1 MQYIEHIVILIALYS
16 VLALS
21 LDLLAGYTGQFS
33 LAHAAYWGVGA
44 YTFGI
49 LAISGLSWSLCFI
62 AAILVGGI
70 SGCVS
75 GFPSLRLGGDQFVI
89 GTFAAQAVFVDI
101 LKNWTSMT
109 GGPSGLSAIPNMVFG
124 NVPSGSDVFVCATVV
139 FALFTTWFCYR
150 VVHAPVGRVMEAI
163 REDTI
168 LAQSCG
174 KNVVLTKLA
183 VFVTSG
189 AFAAGA
195 GALYASYVTF
205 IDPSTFSFGE
215 SVFIITIVIAG
226 GAGTLFG
233 PLMCAAML
241 LLFQESLRAV
251 GLPSILVANLRG
263 IAYGALL
270 IALVVLRPQGLLGSR
285 AFDFRR
291 G

>member
-1 MQYIEHIVILIALYS
+1 MQYIEHIAILIALYS
-16 VLALS
+16 VLAIT

-33 LAHAAYWGVGA
+33 LAHAAYWGIGA
-44 YTFGI
+44 YTFGVM
-49 LAISGLSWSLCFI
+49 AMTGLPWGLCFL
-62 AAILVGGI
+62 AAILMGAAC
-70 SGCVS
+70 GCVS
-75 GFPSLRLGGDQFVI
+75 GFPALRLGGDQFVI
-89 GTFAAQAVFVDI
+89 GTFATQAVFVDI
-101 LKNWTSMT
+101 VKNWTSVT
-109 GGPSGLSAIPNMVFG
+109 GGPSGLSAIPNTVFG
-124 NVPSGSDVFVCATVV
+124 GIASGSGTFVCVTTG
-139 FALFTTWFCYR
+139 FALFTAWFCYR
-150 VVHAPVGRVMEAI
+150 IVHAPVGRVMAAI

-174 KNVVLTKLA
+174 KDVVLTKLI
-183 VFVTSG
+183 VFTTAG

-233 PLMCAAML
+233 PLMCAALL
-241 LLFQESLRAV
+241 LLFQEFLRTI
-251 GLPSILVANLRG
+251 GLPSALLANLRG

-270 IALVVLRPQGLLGSR
+270 IFLIVLRPQGLLGSR

-291 G
+291 K